1 MLKDIPST
9 SNIKNDS
16 LIKEILNQKIEP
28 SQLKL
33 NCSSSSKNFLRE
45 GELSISKI
53 SDTSKDFQELNN
65 EISKYVLQNV
75 YDLDKEKLID
85 IVSNANS
92 KSNSAIGIALNNDEL
107 WNNNNKNFENTE
119 SFEKRIEE
127 MKKIYENQSKIGQKS
142 RQIKMIKNVNK
153 IINPLIEECIKNRNN
168 KKENNNLENL
178 EEPSED
184 FVSKENLNHLSA
196 EKQNVPKFI
205 ISSSKEEN
213 NYNAPNV
220 TTNINFNI
228 NNTINSNKY
237 TPHNQWINYP
247 ARKLQFSS
255 TTYSNLDLN
264 ESNSNN
270 NSKGMIGNSSIE
282 NYYFTNK
289 ININKENMFN
299 FNNNTLIK
307 KEIDNEYQSSQES
320 SDFLHHNHN
329 TSHNHNTNIKKDI
342 YKPNFNT
349 FDNPSQSKT
358 SNLMSNIN
366 LINYN
371 ENNQTINPFITV
383 PQTLYNNFNI
393 NINNQNFINNFNH
406 FQINHFQK
414 GKQKKKDEVIVFEID
429 INKVRLYIIL
439 YLLYLDTLINRHEN
453 YSYD

>member
-1 MLKDIPST
+1 
-9 SNIKNDS
+9 
-16 LIKEILNQKIEP
+16 
-28 SQLKL
+28 
-33 NCSSSSKNFLRE
+33 
-45 GELSISKI
+45 
-53 SDTSKDFQELNN
+53 
-65 EISKYVLQNV
+65 
-75 YDLDKEKLID
+75 
-85 IVSNANS
+85 
-92 KSNSAIGIALNNDEL
+92 
-107 WNNNNKNFENTE
+107 
-119 SFEKRIEE
+119 
-127 MKKIYENQSKIGQKS
+127 
-142 RQIKMIKNVNK
+142 VNK

-320 SDFLHHNHN
+320 SDFLHHN
-329 TSHNHNTNIKKDI
+329 TSHNHNTNYNYNTNIKKDI

-439 YLLYLDTLINRHEN
+439 YLLYLLYLDTLINRHEN